1 MWQSQ
6 EIAVATKGKTKGKS
20 FIASCVVIDS
30 RAVTPGALF
39 VALKGEHV
47 DGHDYVKDALTR
59 GAAGALVERV
69 PTGLTP
75 DAPLVVVKNAQDAL
89 GGLAG
94 AARARTQAVVI
105 AITGSVGKTGTKEA
119 IRQAALPAGEVF
131 ATQGNLNN
139 HIGLPLCLSNLP
151 PQARIGVFELGMNHA
166 GEIAA
171 LTRIVRPQIAV
182 ITNVEAVH
190 LEFFA
195 NIEGIADAKA
205 EIMEGMPA
213 EGTIILNRDNRFYDR
228 LLAHVRRHGIK
239 NVVTFGAHE
248 TADCRL
254 LDYRLT
260 GTGSEVKALID
271 GTQLVYTLETIGR
284 HYALTSLSALAAV
297 RAAGV
302 DLAQAARSLSHFREP
317 EGRGRVMRLT
327 LPQGKITLIDDCYNA
342 SPVSM
347 QAGFAKLAELHQA
360 QGGKGRKV
368 AILGDMLE
376 LGAQSAQLHRDL
388 AVSLQAHGIDKVYT
402 GGSLMQHLFDGLS
415 PLMRGAH
422 APDSTALAA
431 AISGALMAQDVV
443 LIKGSHGSRMDRVRD
458 ALGQAANLSR
468 KEPADAV

>member
-69 PTGLTP
+69 PTGL
-75 DAPLVVVKNAQDAL
+75 
-89 GGLAG
+89 AG
-94 AARARTQAVVI
+94 CAAGSSKECTGCAGWSCRGSTRTHAGCCI